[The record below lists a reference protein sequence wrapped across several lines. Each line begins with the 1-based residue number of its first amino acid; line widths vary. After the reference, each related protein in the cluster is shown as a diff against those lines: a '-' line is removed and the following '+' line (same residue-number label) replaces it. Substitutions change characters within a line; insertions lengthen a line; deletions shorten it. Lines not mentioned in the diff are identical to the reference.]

1 MAKGKPSSIRD
12 NFGRY
17 QKYLTLNITK
27 RLEAIAEETSTDV
40 SKRIAEELEECYKAN
55 VKASYAPRSVGAAL
69 DIAENSE
76 SEPYTHTDQFEKSI
90 HAVIEKDKGIGR
102 NRVRIEI
109 DELKYPDGRKTTVD
123 VHEYLTEGTKGGG
136 KRGGYY
142 TFYNGKN
149 HLAAYNYPT
158 PKHDFEEHTML
169 QMLGFLETLDIKKKK
184 TRG

>member
-27 RLEAIAEETSTDV
+27 RLETIAEETSTDI
-40 SKRIAEELEECYKAN
+40 SEKIAEKLEKCYKDN
-55 VKASYAPRSVGAAL
+55 VEQSYGPRSIGTAL
-69 DIAENSE
+69 NAPENPDSK
-76 SEPYTHTDQFEKSI
+76 PYEHTGKFLESI

-109 DELKYPDGRKTTVD
+109 DELTYPDGRKTTVD
-123 VHEYLTEGTKGGG
+123 IHEYLTEGTKGDG
-136 KRGGYY
+136 KITGYY
-142 TFYNGKN
+142 SFDNGN
-149 HLAAYNYPT
+149 TRPSTYNYPT

-169 QMLGFLETLDIKKKK
+169 QMLGFLETLDIKNKK
-184 TRG
+184 TRR